1 MTDRLVADRDRTP
14 TAPPLPLEAAPSA
27 PPNYSEDVPSYSQ
40 VVPDEAV
47 GKISDDLAPGTDL
60 PPPTYFEAI
69 RKNEET
75 KQ

>member
-1 MTDRLVADRDRTP
+1 MTDRLADRDRTP
-14 TAPPLPLEAAPSA
+14 TAPPLDAAPSA